1 MTVNQQSAKELA
13 SAAIALAND
22 LLDCCTYKGR
32 YTAPMSDIR
41 QWRKARQQAGR
52 LLTISDSAVPDLIDF
67 MEDFGG
73 IKGHKLC
80 LDLVK
85 Q

>member
-1 MTVNQQSAKELA
+1 MIVNQRGPEMLA
-13 SAAIALAND
+13 RAAISLAND

-52 LLTISDSAVPDLIDF
+52 LLTSSDTAVPDLIDF

-73 IKGHKLC
+73 VEGHKLC
-80 LDLVK
+80 LKLVS